1 MENLV
6 NCLKLGYNRNIT
18 TLTEIM
24 DSKLNQ
30 QQRLAYNN
38 IISPIT
44 TIVTGSAGTGKTF
57 VLSQAVNELLS
68 QNKKILICSPTHQS
82 LKVIK
87 KAVDITHPNLVF
99 KTIASTL
106 VKFPWMDSNSGDTY
120 FSRGK
125 LSKVLQQSDYIFI
138 DEISS
143 VSERDF
149 SLICGLSHIKNV
161 NIFGDFAQLLPV
173 KQKQIRLEN
182 LSIKYSHINLTE
194 QMRNTSD
201 IESLAEENREKISL
215 PKQSSKNIKLLKSED
230 KLLET
235 FLLNLEKSE
244 NPLSMCYLAY
254 TNKVVEK
261 ISSKISL
268 QKFPYLRLSSNYNK
282 IAKNGDILE
291 VIKNPSETI
300 SDDDFGFKYK
310 ILEVK
315 HLETETFFSLHY
327 VDNYNFGIL
336 NQGREKLKSLLPH
349 IKDAKYS
356 KIILDQIK
364 YLDSF
369 PTFSSPF
376 VLTVHKSQGSTYN
389 EVYINSH
396 DILKS
401 TNKKRL
407 MYVAISRA
415 KEKLYLSH

>member
-1 MENLV
+1 MT
-6 NCLKLGYNRNIT
+6 LKLN
-18 TLTEIM
+18 
-24 DSKLNQ
+24 NQ
-30 QQRLAYNN
+30 QLLAYNS

-44 TIVTGSAGTGKTF
+44 TIITGSAGTGKTF
-57 VLSQAVNELLS
+57 VLSATVKELLS
-68 QNKKILICSPTHQS
+68 QDKKVLICSPTHQS

-87 KAVDITHPNLVF
+87 KAVNLSHVNLTF
-99 KTIASTL
+99 KTVASVL

-120 FSRGK
+120 FSSGK
-125 LSKVLQQSDYIFI
+125 LSKVLQQSDYIFV

-149 SLICGLSHIKNV
+149 SLICGLSHIKNI
-161 NIFGDFAQLLPV
+161 NLFGDFAQLLPV
-173 KQKQIRLEN
+173 KQKQIKLSN
-182 LSIKYSHINLTE
+182 LTVKYSHINLTE

-215 PKQSSKNIKLLKSED
+215 PRQSTKNIKLLKSED
-230 KLLET
+230 KLLEI
-235 FLLNLEKSE
+235 FLKNLEKSD
-244 NPLSMCYLAY
+244 NPLSMCYLAF

-261 ISSKISL
+261 ISSQISL
-268 QKFPYLRLSSNYNK
+268 QKFPYLRLNSNYNK
-282 IAKNGDILE
+282 FAKNGDILQ
-291 VIKNPSETI
+291 VIKNPEEI
-300 SDDDFGFKYK
+300 IKDNDYGFEYK

-327 VDNYNFGIL
+327 VDNSNFEIL
-336 NQGREKLKSLLPH
+336 NQRREKLKSILTH

-376 VLTVHKSQGSTYN
+376 VLTVHKSQGSTYQ

-415 KEKLYLSH
+415 KEKLYMSH

>member
-1 MENLV
+1 M
-6 NCLKLGYNRNIT
+6 T
-18 TLTEIM
+18 Q
-24 DSKLNQ
+24 KLNNQ
-30 QQRLAYNN
+30 QLIAYNS

-57 VLSQAVNELLS
+57 VLSTAVKELLS
-68 QNKKILICSPTHQS
+68 QDKKVLICSPTHQS
-82 LKVIK
+82 LKVVKGAINLS
-87 KAVDITHPNLVF
+87 HPNLIF

-125 LSKVLQQSDYIFI
+125 LSKVLQQSDYIFV

-149 SLICGLSHIKNV
+149 SLICGLSHIKNI
-161 NIFGDFAQLLPV
+161 NLFGDFAQLLPV
-173 KQKQIRLEN
+173 KQKQIKLSN
-182 LSIKYSHINLTE
+182 LSVKYSHINLIE

-215 PKQSSKNIKLLKSED
+215 PRQSTKNIKLLKSED
-230 KLLET
+230 KLLEI
-235 FLLNLEKSE
+235 FLKNLEKSD
-244 NPLSMCYLAY
+244 NPLSMCYLAF

-268 QKFPYLRLSSNYNK
+268 QKFPYLRLNSNYNK
-282 IAKNGDILE
+282 FAKNGDILQ
-291 VIKNPSETI
+291 VIKNPEEI
-300 SDDDFGFKYK
+300 IKDNDFGFEYK

-327 VDNYNFGIL
+327 VDNSNFEIL
-336 NQGREKLKSLLPH
+336 NQRREKLKSLLPH
-349 IKDAKYS
+349 INDVKYS

-376 VLTVHKSQGSTYN
+376 VLTVHKSQGSTYQ

-415 KEKLYLSH
+415 KEKLYMSH

>member
-1 MENLV
+1 MTLNHLQ
-6 NCLKLGYNRNIT
+6 KLAFESI
-18 TLTEIM
+18 L
-24 DSKLNQ
+24 
-30 QQRLAYNN
+30 
-38 IISPIT
+38 SPTT
-44 TIVTGSAGTGKTF
+44 TIITGSAGTGKTH
-57 VLSQAVNELLS
+57 VLSIAVKELLS
-68 QNKKILICSPTHQS
+68 QGKNILICSPTHQS

-87 KAVDITHPNLVF
+87 GALRINHHNLIF
-99 KTIASTL
+99 KTIASAL

-120 FSRGK
+120 FSSGK
-125 LSKVLQQSDYIFI
+125 LSKVLQKSDYIFI

-149 SLICGLSHIKNV
+149 SLICGLSQVKVV
-161 NIFGDFAQLLPV
+161 NMFGDFAQLLPV

-182 LSIKYSHINLTE
+182 LSMKFSHINLIE
-194 QMRNTSD
+194 QMRNKSD
-201 IESLAEENREKISL
+201 IEEWAERNREKISL
-215 PKQSSKNIKLLKSED
+215 PQQSTKNIKLLKSED

-235 FLLNLEKSE
+235 FLNNLEKSD

-261 ISSKISL
+261 ISAKISL
-268 QKFPYLRLSSNYNK
+268 QRFPYLRLNSNYNK

-291 VIKNPSETI
+291 VIKNPQETI
-300 SDDDFGFKYK
+300 LDSDFKFQYK

-315 HLETETFFSLHY
+315 HLETDTFISLHY
-327 VDNYNFGIL
+327 VDKSNYEIL
-336 NQGREKLKSLLPH
+336 NQSREKLKSLLPH

-376 VLTVHKSQGSTYN
+376 VLTVHKSQGSTYD

-415 KEKLYLSH
+415 KNKLFMSH

>member
-1 MENLV
+1 MT
-6 NCLKLGYNRNIT
+6 LKLNN
-18 TLTEIM
+18 
-24 DSKLNQ
+24 
-30 QQRLAYNN
+30 QQRLAYNS

-44 TIVTGSAGTGKTF
+44 TIITGSAGTGKTF
-57 VLSQAVNELLS
+57 VLSATVKELLS
-68 QNKKILICSPTHQS
+68 RDKKVLICSPTHQS

-87 KAVDITHPNLVF
+87 KAVNLSHVNLTF
-99 KTIASTL
+99 KTVASVL

-125 LSKVLQQSDYIFI
+125 LSKVLQQSDYIFV

-149 SLICGLSHIKNV
+149 SLICGLSHIKNI
-161 NIFGDFAQLLPV
+161 NLFGDFAQLLPV
-173 KQKQIRLEN
+173 KQKQIKLSN
-182 LSIKYSHINLTE
+182 LTVKYSHINLTE

-215 PKQSSKNIKLLKSED
+215 PRQSTKNIKLLKSED
-230 KLLET
+230 KLLEI
-235 FLLNLEKSE
+235 FLKNLEKSD
-244 NPLSMCYLAY
+244 NPLSMCYLAF

-261 ISSKISL
+261 ISSQISL
-268 QKFPYLRLSSNYNK
+268 QKFPYLRLNSNYNK
-282 IAKNGDILE
+282 FAKNGDILQ
-291 VIKNPSETI
+291 VIKNPEEI
-300 SDDDFGFKYK
+300 IRDNDFGFEYK

-327 VDNYNFGIL
+327 VDNSNFEIL
-336 NQGREKLKSLLPH
+336 TQRREKLKSLLAH

-376 VLTVHKSQGSTYN
+376 VLTVHKSQGSTYQ

-415 KEKLYLSH
+415 KEKLYMSH